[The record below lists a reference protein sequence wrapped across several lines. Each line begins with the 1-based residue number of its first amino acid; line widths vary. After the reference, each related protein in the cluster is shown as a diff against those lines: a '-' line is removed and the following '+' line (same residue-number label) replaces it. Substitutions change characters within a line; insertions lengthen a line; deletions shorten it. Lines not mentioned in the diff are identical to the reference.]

1 MMKTTILVSIILATS
16 SLLIACDNNTEQFE
30 PIAGEESAVLSETLK
45 AQILSDTATLLPEE
59 VEGLMLMQEE
69 EKMAHDVYSSF
80 YDKFG
85 LRVFANIANSE
96 SKHMEAVLW
105 LINSYKLTDPAS
117 NELGVFE
124 NADIQNLYNKFIA
137 EGVNEVEALKIG
149 AFIEEYDI
157 ADLEKLISETGNMYI
172 VRVYTNLL
180 NGSKNH
186 LRAFVKNL
194 SSRNVVYQPSVL
206 SQTEYA
212 EIIGAN

>member
-1 MMKTTILVSIILATS
+1 MMKTTILVSFILATS
-16 SLLIACDNNTEQFE
+16 SLLVACDNNTEQFE
-30 PIAGEESAVLSETLK
+30 PIAEEESAVLSETLK

-59 VEGLMLMQEE
+59 VEGLMLMREE

-124 NADIQNLYNKFIA
+124 NADIQNLYNKFMA

>member
-1 MMKTTILVSIILATS
+1 MMKTTILVSFILATS

-59 VEGLMLMQEE
+59 VEGLMLMREE

-124 NADIQNLYNKFIA
+124 NADIQNLYNKFMA

-194 SSRNVVYQPSVL
+194 SSGNVVYQPSVL

>member
-1 MMKTTILVSIILATS
+1 MKTTIIASFILATS
-16 SLLIACDNNTEQFE
+16 CLLVACDDSTAQFE
-30 PIAGEESAVLSETLK
+30 PIVDEESAVLSETLK
-45 AQILSDTATLLPEE
+45 AQILSDTAALLPEE
-59 VEGLMLMQEE
+59 AEGLMLMREE

-85 LRVFANIANSE
+85 LRVFANIMNSE

-117 NELGVFE
+117 PELGVFE
-124 NADIQNLYNKFIA
+124 NADIQNLYNKFIT
-137 EGVNEVEALKIG
+137 EGVNGVEALKIG

-157 ADLEKLISETGNMYI
+157 ADLEKLISETSNAYI
-172 VRVYTNLL
+172 VRGYTNLL

-186 LRAFVKNL
+186 LRAFVKNI
-194 SSRNVVYQPSVL
+194 SSANVVYQPQIL

>member
-1 MMKTTILVSIILATS
+1 MMKTTILVSFILATS

-59 VEGLMLMQEE
+59 VEGLMLMREE

-124 NADIQNLYNKFIA
+124 NADIQNLYNKFMA

-194 SSRNVVYQPSVL
+194 SSGNVVYQPSIL

>member
-1 MMKTTILVSIILATS
+1 MKTTILVSFILATS

-30 PIAGEESAVLSETLK
+30 PITGEESAVLSETLK

-59 VEGLMLMQEE
+59 VEGLMLMREE

-124 NADIQNLYNKFIA
+124 NADIQNLYNKFMA

-194 SSRNVVYQPSVL
+194 SSGNVVYQPSVL

>member
-1 MMKTTILVSIILATS
+1 MKTTILVSFILATS
-16 SLLIACDNNTEQFE
+16 SLLVACDNNTEQFE
-30 PIAGEESAVLSETLK
+30 PIAGEESTVLSKTLK

-59 VEGLMLMQEE
+59 VEGLMLMREE

-124 NADIQNLYNKFIA
+124 NADIQNLYNKFMA

-194 SSRNVVYQPSVL
+194 SSRNVVYQPSIL

>member
-1 MMKTTILVSIILATS
+1 MMKTTILVSFILATS
-16 SLLIACDNNTEQFE
+16 SLLVACDNNTEQFE
-30 PIAGEESAVLSETLK
+30 PIAGQESAVLSETLK

-59 VEGLMLMQEE
+59 VEGLMLMREE

-124 NADIQNLYNKFIA
+124 NADIQNLYNKFMA

-194 SSRNVVYQPSVL
+194 SSRNVVYQPSIL

>member
-1 MMKTTILVSIILATS
+1 MMKTTILVSFILATS
-16 SLLIACDNNTEQFE
+16 SLLVACDNSTEQFE
-30 PIAGEESAVLSETLK
+30 PNVGVESAVLSETLK

-59 VEGLMLMQEE
+59 VEGLMLMREE

-124 NADIQNLYNKFIA
+124 NADIQNLYNKFMA

-194 SSRNVVYQPSVL
+194 SSRNVVYQPSIL

>member
-1 MMKTTILVSIILATS
+1 MKTTILVSFILATS
-16 SLLIACDNNTEQFE
+16 SLLVACDNNTEQFE

-59 VEGLMLMQEE
+59 VEGLMLMREE

-124 NADIQNLYNKFIA
+124 NADIQNLYNKFMS

-157 ADLEKLISETGNMYI
+157 ADLEKLISETDNIYI

-194 SSRNVVYQPSVL
+194 SSRNVVYQPSIL

>member
-1 MMKTTILVSIILATS
+1 MKTTILVSFILATS

-59 VEGLMLMQEE
+59 VEGLMLMREE

-117 NELGVFE
+117 NELGVFK
-124 NADIQNLYNKFIA
+124 NADIQNLYNKFMS

-194 SSRNVVYQPSVL
+194 SSRNVVYQPSIL

>member
-1 MMKTTILVSIILATS
+1 MKTTILVSFILATS

-59 VEGLMLMQEE
+59 VEGLMLMREE

-124 NADIQNLYNKFIA
+124 NADIQNLYNKFMA

-194 SSRNVVYQPSVL
+194 SSGNVVYQPSVL

>member
-1 MMKTTILVSIILATS
+1 MKTTILVSFILATS
-16 SLLIACDNNTEQFE
+16 SLLVACDNNTEQFE
-30 PIAGEESAVLSETLK
+30 PIAGQESAVLSETLK

-59 VEGLMLMQEE
+59 VEGLMLMREE

-85 LRVFANIANSE
+85 LRVFANIAKSE

-124 NADIQNLYNKFIA
+124 NADIQNLYNQFMA

-194 SSRNVVYQPSVL
+194 SSRNVVYQPSIL

>member
-1 MMKTTILVSIILATS
+1 MKTTILVSFILATS
-16 SLLIACDNNTEQFE
+16 SLLVACDNNTEQFE
-30 PIAGEESAVLSETLK
+30 PIAEEESAVLSETLK

-59 VEGLMLMQEE
+59 VEGLMLMREE

-124 NADIQNLYNKFIA
+124 NADIQNLYNKFMA

-194 SSRNVVYQPSVL
+194 SSRNVVYQPSIL

>member
-1 MMKTTILVSIILATS
+1 MMKTTILVSFILATS

-30 PIAGEESAVLSETLK
+30 PIAGQESAVLSETLK

-59 VEGLMLMQEE
+59 VEGLMLMREE

-85 LRVFANIANSE
+85 LRVFANITNSE

-124 NADIQNLYNKFIA
+124 NADIQNLYNKFMS

>member
-1 MMKTTILVSIILATS
+1 MKTTILVSFILATS
-16 SLLIACDNNTEQFE
+16 SLLVACDNNTEQFE

-59 VEGLMLMQEE
+59 VEGLMLMREE

-80 YDKFG
+80 YDKFR

-117 NELGVFE
+117 NELGVFK
-124 NADIQNLYNKFIA
+124 NADIQNLYNKFMS

-194 SSRNVVYQPSVL
+194 SSRNVVYQPSIL

>member
-1 MMKTTILVSIILATS
+1 MMKTTILVSFILATS

-59 VEGLMLMQEE
+59 VEGLMLMREE

-124 NADIQNLYNKFIA
+124 NADIQNLYNKFMS

-194 SSRNVVYQPSVL
+194 SSGNVVYQPSIL

>member
-1 MMKTTILVSIILATS
+1 MMKTTILVSFILATS

-30 PIAGEESAVLSETLK
+30 PIAGQESAVLSETLK

-59 VEGLMLMQEE
+59 VEGLMLMREE

-117 NELGVFE
+117 NELGVFK
-124 NADIQNLYNKFIA
+124 NADIQNLYNKFMA

-194 SSRNVVYQPSVL
+194 SSRNVVYQPSIL

>member
-1 MMKTTILVSIILATS
+1 MKTTILVSFILATS
-16 SLLIACDNNTEQFE
+16 SLLVACDNNTEQFE

-59 VEGLMLMQEE
+59 VEGLMLMREE

-105 LINSYKLTDPAS
+105 LINSYQLTDPAS

-124 NADIQNLYNKFIA
+124 NADIQNLYNQFMA

-194 SSRNVVYQPSVL
+194 SSRNVVYQPSIL

>member
-1 MMKTTILVSIILATS
+1 MKTTIMVSLILATS
-16 SLLIACDNNTEQFE
+16 CLLVACDNNTAQFE
-30 PIAGEESAVLSETLK
+30 PMVGEESAVFSETLK
-45 AQILSDTATLLPEE
+45 VQILSDTAALLPEE
-59 VEGLMLMQEE
+59 AEGLMLMREE

-124 NADIQNLYNKFIA
+124 NADIQNLYNKFMA

-157 ADLEKLISETGNMYI
+157 ADLEKLISETGNVYI

-194 SSRNVVYQPSVL
+194 SSRNVVYRPSIL

>member
-1 MMKTTILVSIILATS
+1 MKTTILVSFILATS
-16 SLLIACDNNTEQFE
+16 SLLVACDNNTEQFE

-59 VEGLMLMQEE
+59 VEGLMLMREE

-124 NADIQNLYNKFIA
+124 NADIQNLYNKFMA

-194 SSRNVVYQPSVL
+194 SSRNVVYQPSIL

>member
-1 MMKTTILVSIILATS
+1 MMKTTILVSFILATS
-16 SLLIACDNNTEQFE
+16 CLLIACDNNTEQFE
-30 PIAGEESAVLSETLK
+30 PIAGQESAVLSETLK

-59 VEGLMLMQEE
+59 VEGLMLMREE

-124 NADIQNLYNKFIA
+124 NADIQNLYNKFIT
-137 EGVNEVEALKIG
+137 EGVNGVEALKIG

-194 SSRNVVYQPSVL
+194 SSRNVVYQPSIL

>member
-1 MMKTTILVSIILATS
+1 MMKTTILVSFILATS

-59 VEGLMLMQEE
+59 VEGLMLMREE

-117 NELGVFE
+117 NELGVFK
-124 NADIQNLYNKFIA
+124 NADIQNLYNKFMS

-194 SSRNVVYQPSVL
+194 SSRNVVYQPSIL

>member
-1 MMKTTILVSIILATS
+1 MKTTILVSFILATS

-59 VEGLMLMQEE
+59 VEGLMLMREE

-124 NADIQNLYNKFIA
+124 NADIQNLYNKFMA

-194 SSRNVVYQPSVL
+194 SSGNVVYQPSIL

>member
-1 MMKTTILVSIILATS
+1 MMKTTILVSFILATS

-30 PIAGEESAVLSETLK
+30 QIAGQESAVLSETLK

-59 VEGLMLMQEE
+59 VEGLMLMREE

-85 LRVFANIANSE
+85 LRVFANIAKSE

-124 NADIQNLYNKFIA
+124 NADIQNLYNKFMA

-194 SSRNVVYQPSVL
+194 SSRNVVYQPSIL

>member
-1 MMKTTILVSIILATS
+1 MMKTTILVSIIFATS

-124 NADIQNLYNKFIA
+124 NADIQNLYNKFMS

-194 SSRNVVYQPSVL
+194 SSRNLVYQPSIL

>member
-1 MMKTTILVSIILATS
+1 MMKTTILVSFILATS

-59 VEGLMLMQEE
+59 VEGLMLMREE

-124 NADIQNLYNKFIA
+124 NADIQNLYNKFMS

-157 ADLEKLISETGNMYI
+157 ADLEKLISETDNIYI

-194 SSRNVVYQPSVL
+194 SSRNVVYQPSIL

>member
-1 MMKTTILVSIILATS
+1 MMKTTILVSFILATS
-16 SLLIACDNNTEQFE
+16 SLLVACDNNTEQFE
-30 PIAGEESAVLSETLK
+30 PIAEEESAVLSETLK

-59 VEGLMLMQEE
+59 VEGLMLMREE

-124 NADIQNLYNKFIA
+124 NADIQNLYNKFMS

-194 SSRNVVYQPSVL
+194 SSGNVVYQPSIL

>member
-1 MMKTTILVSIILATS
+1 MS
-16 SLLIACDNNTEQFE
+16 
-30 PIAGEESAVLSETLK
+30 
-45 AQILSDTATLLPEE
+45 
-59 VEGLMLMQEE
+59 
-69 EKMAHDVYSSF
+69 
-80 YDKFG
+80 
-85 LRVFANIANSE
+85 
-96 SKHMEAVLW
+96 
-105 LINSYKLTDPAS
+105 
-117 NELGVFE
+117 
-124 NADIQNLYNKFIA
+124 

-194 SSRNVVYQPSVL
+194 SSRNVVYQPSIL

>member
-1 MMKTTILVSIILATS
+1 MMKTTILVSFILATS

-30 PIAGEESAVLSETLK
+30 PIAEEESAVLSETLK

-59 VEGLMLMQEE
+59 VEGLMLMREE

-124 NADIQNLYNKFIA
+124 NADIQNLYNKFMA

-194 SSRNVVYQPSVL
+194 SSRNVVYQPSIL

>member
-59 VEGLMLMQEE
+59 VEGLMLMREE

-124 NADIQNLYNKFIA
+124 NADIQNLYNKFMS

-194 SSRNVVYQPSVL
+194 SSRNVVYQPSIL

>member
-1 MMKTTILVSIILATS
+1 MKTTILVSFILATS

-30 PIAGEESAVLSETLK
+30 PFAGEESAVLSETLK

-59 VEGLMLMQEE
+59 VEGLMLMREE

-124 NADIQNLYNKFIA
+124 NADIQNLYNKFMS

-194 SSRNVVYQPSVL
+194 SSRNVVYQPSIL

>member
-1 MMKTTILVSIILATS
+1 MMKTTILVSFILATS

-59 VEGLMLMQEE
+59 VEGLMLMREE

-124 NADIQNLYNKFIA
+124 NADIQNLYNKFMA

-194 SSRNVVYQPSVL
+194 SSRNVVYQPSIL

>member
-1 MMKTTILVSIILATS
+1 MMKTTILVSFILATS
-16 SLLIACDNNTEQFE
+16 SLLVACDNNTEQFE
-30 PIAGEESAVLSETLK
+30 PIAEEESAVLSETLK

-59 VEGLMLMQEE
+59 VEGLMLMREE

-124 NADIQNLYNKFIA
+124 NADIQNLYNKFMA

-194 SSRNVVYQPSVL
+194 SSRNVVYQPSIL

>member
-1 MMKTTILVSIILATS
+1 MKTTILVSFILATS
-16 SLLIACDNNTEQFE
+16 TLLIACDNNTEQFE

-59 VEGLMLMQEE
+59 VEGLMLMREE

-124 NADIQNLYNKFIA
+124 NADIQNLYNKFMA

-157 ADLEKLISETGNMYI
+157 ADLEKLISETGNVYI

-194 SSRNVVYQPSVL
+194 SSRNVVYQPSIL

>member
-1 MMKTTILVSIILATS
+1 MKTTILVSFILATS

-59 VEGLMLMQEE
+59 VEGLMLMREE

-85 LRVFANIANSE
+85 LRVFANIAKSE

-124 NADIQNLYNKFIA
+124 NADIQNLYNKFMA

-194 SSRNVVYQPSVL
+194 SSRNVVYQPSIL

>member
-1 MMKTTILVSIILATS
+1 MKTTILVSFILATS

-30 PIAGEESAVLSETLK
+30 PIAGEESAVLSETRK

-59 VEGLMLMQEE
+59 VEGLMLMREE

-124 NADIQNLYNKFIA
+124 NADIQNLYNKFMA

-194 SSRNVVYQPSVL
+194 SSRNVVYQPSIL